1 MTLSQGL
8 GAELQWRL
16 MLMRVEDSPQT
27 TPIANPTFEV
37 ESELC
42 TGTKMD
48 GCPGVFDDPD
58 EEL

>member
-1 MTLSQGL
+1 M
-8 GAELQWRL
+8 
-16 MLMRVEDSPQT
+16 MRVEDSPQT
-27 TPIANPTFEV
+27 TPTANPTFEV